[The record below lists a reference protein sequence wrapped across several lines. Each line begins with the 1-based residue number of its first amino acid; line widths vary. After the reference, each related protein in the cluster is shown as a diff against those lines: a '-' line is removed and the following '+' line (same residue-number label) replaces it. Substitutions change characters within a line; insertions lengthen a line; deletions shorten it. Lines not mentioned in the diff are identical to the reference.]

1 VRRAEAVKL
10 TDMETKSE
18 VHLLFPTVIQVTDVE
33 DSEAFNEHLLKELD
47 KIRKTTEN
55 SLPPSW
61 SCTLYTTIASG
72 FSLLEREEFAGLGN
86 IIIEEATKFANTL
99 RLDLEHHALK
109 LNECWVNIYGLNDSQ
124 ESHIHQNSVI
134 SGIYY
139 VKAPKGCAEVLFHS
153 PMADSMLEP
162 PTSEVVSHNT
172 SIVAFTPQPGR
183 IILFRS
189 SLRHSVRA
197 NPVEKERVSIA
208 FNITM

>member
-1 VRRAEAVKL
+1 MPK
-10 TDMETKSE
+10 MENTSE
-18 VHLLFPTVIQVTDVE
+18 IHMLFPTVVQVTDVANA
-33 DSEAFNEHLLKELD
+33 SELNQRLMTSLSE
-47 KIRKTTEN
+47 IREKTEN
-55 SLPPSW
+55 SLPASW

-72 FSLLEREEFAGLGN
+72 FNLLERPDFSDLKK
-86 IIIEEATKFANTL
+86 IIFQEASRYANTL
-99 RLDLEHHALK
+99 RLDIAHYELK

-153 PMADSMLEP
+153 PMADVMLEP
-162 PTSEVVSHNT
+162 PTSEVVPHNT
-172 SIVAFTPQPGR
+172 SAVGFTPQPGR
-183 IILFRS
+183 MILFRS

-197 NPVEKERVSIA
+197 NPVDEERVSIA